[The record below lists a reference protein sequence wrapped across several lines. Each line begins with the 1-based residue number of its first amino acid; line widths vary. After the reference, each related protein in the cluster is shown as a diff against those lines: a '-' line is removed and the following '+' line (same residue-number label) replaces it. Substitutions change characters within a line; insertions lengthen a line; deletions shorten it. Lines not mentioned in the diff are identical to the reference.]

1 MADKIHIAKHFF
13 YIFKVLDFCFIDRA
27 WKIYKDKNT
36 AMELTTSIMFFAIL
50 REGPIVYREVQTVLK
65 SVGK

>member
-1 MADKIHIAKHFF
+1 MADKIHIAKHDF
-13 YIFKVLDFCFIDRA
+13 YIFKVIDFCFIDRA
-27 WKIYKDKNT
+27 WKIYEDKNT